1 MRLQRITYGQL
12 EEKTRHLAN
21 GLYARGIRKGDHAVM
36 HMGNSFHFVIV
47 LFALFR
53 MGVKPVM
60 MLNIHREN
68 ELKAIM
74 KRVEPKIYFTSN
86 FVLGTDFA
94 EIAKNVIT
102 QWEEQILV
110 ISEEP
115 EEGFLLLEEIYQ
127 QKDEPIE
134 PSYYKET
141 ALYLLSGGTT
151 GVPKVIPKSHA
162 GYICNTGS

>member
-1 MRLQRITYGQL
+1 MVTKNAVFMRSV
-12 EEKTRHLAN
+12 AF
-21 GLYARGIRKGDHAVM
+21 RKR
-36 HMGNSFHFVIV
+36 
-47 LFALFR
+47 L
-53 MGVKPVM
+53 
-60 MLNIHREN
+60 
-68 ELKAIM
+68 
-74 KRVEPKIYFTSN
+74 
-86 FVLGTDFA
+86 
-94 EIAKNVIT
+94 NVIT

-162 GYICNTGS
+162 GYICNTGP